1 MSPQLAFLLFTSQYS
16 KEAIRRMDIQ
26 NLILNAKE
34 EQVGSLEVPTTE
46 GGCDHTAI
54 SSLNVKSSRS
64 GGLRLVR
71 PWFVGKVDFQNSGLV
86 AS

>member
-1 MSPQLAFLLFTSQYS
+1 MSPQLAFLLLTSQYS

-34 EQVGSLEVPTTE
+34 EQVGNLEVPTIE
-46 GGCDHTAI
+46 GGCDLTAI

-64 GGLRLVR
+64 GGC
-71 PWFVGKVDFQNSGLV
+71 
-86 AS
+86 A

>member
-34 EQVGSLEVPTTE
+34 EQVGNLEVPTIE
-46 GGCDHTAI
+46 GGCDTAI

-64 GGLRLVR
+64 GGC
-71 PWFVGKVDFQNSGLV
+71 
-86 AS
+86 A